1 MSQSTAAIHII
12 SGRPA
17 LDESY
22 YNPDE
27 EELAFFKSQTG
38 ITDEKALK
46 DHIVRIQTDAYQV
59 YPYPCIRRFAF
70 MKLKISRL
78 PAYSKLLRLGNE
90 REGAI
95 FLDIGCCFGNDVRK
109 AISSGYPMRNCIASD
124 LEPDFWK
131 LGHRLFNTTPET
143 FPVPFIAG
151 DAFNPEFLKPVPPF
165 DSVPESPGPQ
175 LSRLTTLTPLLGHI
189 SAIHASSLFHL
200 FDEVHQLQ
208 LARSLAGLLSPQPG
222 SLIFGMHGGRSE
234 KGFRTEQGAP
244 GQTGTYMFCHSP
256 ESWEELWDGEV
267 FEKGTVQVEAELQ
280 EIERRDIKA
289 APGTKFYEL
298 VWSVTRV

>member
-70 MKLKISRL
+70 MKLKIFRL

-143 FPVPFIAG
+143 FPVPFIA
-151 DAFNPEFLKPVPPF
+151 
-165 DSVPESPGPQ
+165 
-175 LSRLTTLTPLLGHI
+175 
-189 SAIHASSLFHL
+189 
-200 FDEVHQLQ
+200 
-208 LARSLAGLLSPQPG
+208 
-222 SLIFGMHGGRSE
+222 
-234 KGFRTEQGAP
+234 
-244 GQTGTYMFCHSP
+244 

-298 VWSVTRV
+298 KGRVVQRADVYYE